1 MVFGVT
7 DSMSES
13 LTLEWFEYKRIF
25 CTALV
30 LQTSLITAI
39 ASRRK
44 SWQTNILKKVPSH
57 PALRAS
63 TRQIR
68 ILRPKHSGTLGQP
81 QARCL
86 RPYHVSV
93 RNINDSLSPAIH
105 TRYRISLRS
114 SIKISVLKE
123 LYWICKRL
131 IEARA
136 RQSCPLGGLVWRV
149 TCTHL
154 LLLQRPHITDAD
166 CDASTYSR
174 RTGRA
179 PSESRR

>member
-44 SWQTNILKKVPSH
+44 SWQTNMKKVG
-57 PALRAS
+57 AVAKRAS
-63 TRQIR
+63 AGKRASGKRASARQIG
-68 ILRPKHSGTLGQP
+68 ILSLKHSGTLEQP

-86 RPYHVSV
+86 RPNHVSV
-93 RNINDSLSPAIH
+93 RNFDDSLSPAIH

-123 LYWICKRL
+123 LYNQDIR
-131 IEARA
+131 
-136 RQSCPLGGLVWRV
+136 S
-149 TCTHL
+149 
-154 LLLQRPHITDAD
+154 
-166 CDASTYSR
+166 
-174 RTGRA
+174 
-179 PSESRR
+179 